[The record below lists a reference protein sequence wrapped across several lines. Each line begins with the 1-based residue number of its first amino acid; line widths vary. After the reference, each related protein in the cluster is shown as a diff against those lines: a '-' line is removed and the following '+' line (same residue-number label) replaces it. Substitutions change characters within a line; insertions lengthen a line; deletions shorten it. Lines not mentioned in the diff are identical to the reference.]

1 MEKIYR
7 LFLVAFL
14 SLRYFHAIFTS
25 NLLTKRRLCAINR
38 YTKEIRKLF
47 RVAAIRGTT
56 CREKRGSNVSHTHIL
71 IVEDSQSTATA
82 IAKHL
87 TEIGYAVTVINSLD
101 EALHWLDTPGNLPDL
116 LISDVQLA
124 RQNRHQLLRHVRTD
138 PAALY
143 PPVIFLSLKEDI
155 GEKIAS
161 FAAGADD
168 YLVKPVNPAELGMRA
183 RAVLTRTRAWRPAVI
198 AALHR

>member
-1 MEKIYR
+1 
-7 LFLVAFL
+7 
-14 SLRYFHAIFTS
+14 
-25 NLLTKRRLCAINR
+25 
-38 YTKEIRKLF
+38 
-47 RVAAIRGTT
+47 
-56 CREKRGSNVSHTHIL
+56 VSHTHIL
-71 IVEDSQSTATA
+71 IVEDNQSTATT

-87 TEIGYAVTVINSLD
+87 TKIGYAVTVINSLD
-101 EALHWLDTPGNLPDL
+101 EALRWLATPGNLPDL

-124 RQNRHQLLRHVRTD
+124 RQNQHQLLRHIRTD

-143 PPVIFLSLKEDI
+143 PPVILLSPKEDI
-155 GEKIAS
+155 NEKIAS

-168 YLVKPVNPAELGMRA
+168 YLVKPVDPDELGLRA